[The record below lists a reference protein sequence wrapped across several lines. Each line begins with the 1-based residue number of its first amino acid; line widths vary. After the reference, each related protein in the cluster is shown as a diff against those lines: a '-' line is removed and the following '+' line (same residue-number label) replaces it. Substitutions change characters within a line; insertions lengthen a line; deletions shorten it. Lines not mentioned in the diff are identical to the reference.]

1 MSGGPAAS
9 SPARRDVEP
18 SWAALRPVLIGFLI
32 AADAFTVTALAIAR
46 PAEWL
51 PPFIAFAIAL
61 IGLIG
66 LEAWA
71 LAHRHDDDRHP
82 PGSR

>member
-1 MSGGPAAS
+1 
-9 SPARRDVEP
+9 
-18 SWAALRPVLIGFLI
+18 VLIGFLI
-32 AADAFTVTALAIAR
+32 AADAFTVAALAIAR

-61 IGLIG
+61 IGLIA

-71 LAHRHDDDRHP
+71 LQHRRDDDRHTP
-82 PGSR
+82 AGR